1 MNYCLLGIIGFILFF
16 LYDFNEIY
24 NVHKGLKYTF
34 TIGFILQLIAT
45 VGVLYTYKSF
55 WRFSFSGLI
64 VSLLG
69 IILLVY
75 ALFFALP
82 FEATYING
90 DEKRRAYDQGV
101 YALSRH
107 PGVLFYMIFY
117 LGLAMFEWTSAIQ
130 LIYSTWSGFNILYI
144 LYQDLY
150 IFPKLFSNYD
160 QYKMQTPFLFPTIKS
175 IKLFINTF

>member
-1 MNYCLLGIIGFILFF
+1 MNYCLLGIFGFILFF

-24 NVHKGLKYTF
+24 KVHQGLKYAF
-34 TIGFILQLIAT
+34 TIGFVLQLIAT

-55 WRFSFSGLI
+55 WVFSLFGLI
-64 VSLLG
+64 TSAIGIFLL
-69 IILLVY
+69 IY

-82 FEATYING
+82 FEATYIHG
-90 DEKRRAYDQGV
+90 DEKRKAYDRGV

-117 LGLAMFEWTSAIQ
+117 LGLAMFVWHGATL
-130 LIYSTWSGFNILYI
+130 LIFSIWSSFNILYI

-160 QYKMQTPFLFPTIKS
+160 LYKKQTPFLFPTIKS

>member
-1 MNYCLLGIIGFILFF
+1 MNYCLIGIVGFILFF

-24 NVHKGLKYTF
+24 KVHQGLKYAF
-34 TIGFILQLIAT
+34 TIGFVLQLIAT
-45 VGVLYTYKSF
+45 VGVLYTYKDF
-55 WRFSFSGLI
+55 WVFSLPGLI
-64 VSLLG
+64 TSALG
-69 IILLVY
+69 IFLLIY

-82 FEATYING
+82 FEATYIHG
-90 DEKRRAYDQGV
+90 DEKRKAYDQGV

-117 LGLAMFEWTSAIQ
+117 LGLAMFEWSGAIL
-130 LIYSTWSGFNILYI
+130 LIFSIWSSFNILYI
-144 LYQDLY
+144 LYQDVY

-160 QYKMQTPFLFPTIKS
+160 QYKKQTPFLFPTIKS